1 MSVLDKETID
11 AVAITP
17 DGVGIKLLI
26 SDHLTWTDEYEHL
39 LLMQEKINVY
49 IMFLENG
56 QYKDIYKNVD
66 FKYGAIEIHFMYE
79 PTEKTKQ
86 FLQTVQNQIS
96 ELGIIIEYCVSGGER
111 CEDK

>member
-26 SDHLTWTDEYEHL
+26 SDHLAWTDEYEHL
-39 LLMQEKINVY
+39 LMLQEKINVY

-66 FKYGAIEIHFMYE
+66 FKYGVIEIHFMYE
-79 PTEKTKQ
+79 PTDKTKQ

-96 ELGIIIEYCVSGGER
+96 EIGIMIEYGVSGGET